1 MHAYLRAGTI
11 YKLRLV
17 LADATGQHDAFV
29 KLFEALPGA
38 DPAYELKAVS
48 SSDAAPIM
56 SGNNGTDMP
65 VAGAYGAS
73 NPTSPQI
80 QAAAAL
86 AIKVSHRMHA
96 CMGRH
101 SHGTMPLPHVRRTS
115 HRILVIAETH
125 SGR

>member
-29 KLFEALPGA
+29 KLFEALAGA

-65 VAGAYGAS
+65 MAGAYGTS

-86 AIKVSHRMHA
+86 AVKVRHCMHA
-96 CMGRH
+96 YRYMHGGLAWDGAPASH
-101 SHGTMPLPHVRRTS
+101 SRRLP
-115 HRILVIAETH
+115 AN
-125 SGR
+125 

>member
-1 MHAYLRAGTI
+1 MNDACLPAGTI

-38 DPAYELKAVS
+38 DPAYELKALS
-48 SSDAAPIM
+48 SAPAPIVSGNNGM

-65 VAGAYGAS
+65 MAGAYGTS

-86 AIKVSHRMHA
+86 AVKVRHRMHA
-96 CMGRH
+96 WGH
-101 SHGTMPLPHVRRTS
+101 SHGTMPLPHVCVHLTT
-115 HRILVIAETH
+115 AY
-125 SGR
+125 